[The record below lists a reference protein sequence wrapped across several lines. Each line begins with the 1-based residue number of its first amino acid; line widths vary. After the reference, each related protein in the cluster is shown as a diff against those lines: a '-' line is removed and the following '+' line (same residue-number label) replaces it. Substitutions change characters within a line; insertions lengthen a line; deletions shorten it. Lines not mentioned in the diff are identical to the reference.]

1 MSRRMFVAVADHCL
15 RGLKMKLSNPLIIS
29 RIAATEMT
37 VRIELKVLEK
47 RFALS
52 HSRGDKTAAFGGS
65 SPLEDFG
72 DESKSV

>member
-1 MSRRMFVAVADHCL
+1 MGSEMCIRD
-15 RGLKMKLSNPLIIS
+15 SS

-52 HSRGDKTAAFGGS
+52 HSLGDKTAALGGS